1 MAGTYYTPSSPTVAE
16 GFLLQAE
23 SKIMIGTAYL
33 YGSLE
38 TTSWT
43 YSTYTASIGLASD
56 SVGIDLGSVESLGF
70 SHVPT
75 FEAVES
81 ANIQTSNIW
90 TLSGEETTLSVGLRQ
105 FDAEILRMALG
116 TGIQYNLGDER
127 LITFGGKCAMDTRPL
142 TIEWLNVGCDAP
154 AAQDMTSETGGITG
168 GVLTL
173 YDTFCSSGLPWD
185 DINAGALNTISLEF
199 QCRPV
204 LALALGN
211 RIGNLYLY

>member
-1 MAGTYYTPSSPTVAE
+1 MAGTYYTPSAPTVSE

-23 SKIMIGTAYL
+23 SKVMVGQNYL
-33 YGSLE
+33 YSSLE
-38 TTSWT
+38 TSSWT
-43 YSTYTASIGLASD
+43 YQTYTASIGLAAGQ
-56 SVGIDLGSVESLGF
+56 GIDLGSVESLGF

-90 TLSGEETTLSVGLRQ
+90 ILTGEETTVSIGLREYRP
-105 FDAEILRMALG
+105 EILRMALG
-116 TGIQYNLGDER
+116 TGIQYNLDDER
-127 LITFGGKCAMDTRPL
+127 VTTFGGKCDMLTRPL
-142 TIEWLNVGCDAP
+142 TIEWLNVACQAP
-154 AAQDMTSETGGITG
+154 SSEDITGGVTG

-199 QCRPV
+199 QVRPV
-204 LALALGN
+204 LTHALGN
-211 RIGNLYLY
+211 RLGNMYLY